1 MEDLQCLKETMPEFQ
16 KMIKLAPYDV
26 EQTLPMFRSM
36 AKDVVRHKER
46 LGGNFAIAQAVAK
59 RAQREC
65 MKEIFGPQGIFVL
78 LKLSK
83 ETNAKRIEG
92 RHAGGDQE
100 VMKSMIT
107 FLNGL
112 YDTYEDTQ
120 PGEENCITV
129 NIGPDDSREDVMN
142 KILKQVDEL
151 EASKSKVHKSNDDE
165 KQEGHSV

>member
-1 MEDLQCLKETMPEFQ
+1 MPEFQ

-92 RHAGGDQE
+92 RHAGGDPE

-151 EASKSKVHKSNDDE
+151 EASKSKVHKSNDDDE
-165 KQEGHSV
+165 